1 MHQVFLGIGSNLGDR
16 ETSISNAIDNI
27 GKSLGSVIKVA
38 PTISTKA
45 WGKTDSPDYLNTV
58 VEIQTDLLPLD
69 LIEKVLALETKLGRT
84 RTEKWASR
92 VIDIDILYFNNWHF
106 NTPNLI
112 VPHPY
117 IAERTFVL
125 EPLVEIAPDFVHPI
139 HLKSNLELLSTL
151 NNGN

>member
-1 MHQVFLGIGSNLGDR
+1 MYQVFLGIGSNLGDR

-27 GKSLGSVIKVA
+27 GRSLGKVIKVA

-58 VEIQTDLLPLD
+58 VQIETELLPLE
-69 LIEKVLALETKLGRT
+69 LIEKVLALEAKLGRT

-92 VIDIDILYFNNWHF
+92 VIDIDILYFNNWYF
-106 NTPNLI
+106 NTPNLV

-117 IAERTFVL
+117 ISERVFVL
-125 EPLVEIAPDFVHPI
+125 EPLANIAPDFVHPI
-139 HLKSNLELLSTL
+139 HCKTNLELLNTL
-151 NNGN
+151 TSGN

>member
-16 ETSISNAIDNI
+16 EISISNAIDNI
-27 GKSLGSVIKVA
+27 ESSLGKVIKVA

-58 VEIQTDLLPLD
+58 IEIQTDLLPLE
-69 LIEKVLALETKLGRT
+69 LIKKVLEVEASLGRV

-125 EPLVEIAPDFVHPI
+125 EPLAEIAPEMMHPV
-139 HLKSNLELLSTL
+139 LKKTHLELLDIL
-151 NNGN
+151 D